1 MRAAVID
8 CGTNSVRLL
17 IADMTVTDGEIEL
30 TDCVRT
36 MEVVR
41 LGEGVDSHGRVSAE
55 ALGRLAKAL
64 DGFAATIKR
73 FQPEQ
78 TTFVATSAT
87 RDAAN
92 AEEVHDVVR
101 CHLGVE
107 PRVITGE
114 EEARFSFTG
123 AVSAVDVAPA
133 ENVLVLDL
141 GGGSTEF
148 VTGRGGEVT
157 AEVSTQMGAVRY
169 AERFMHSDPPSEEQ
183 KEELAQA
190 VGEVLAGISDTID
203 FSSVDRLVGVAGTV
217 TTVLAHAL
225 DLPSYVPERITGAAI
240 PVPLAIAVC
249 GELASF
255 SKKRLADLP
264 YMHPG
269 RVDIMTGGAM
279 ILKTILETI
288 QERTG
293 GRVKELAASEN
304 DILDGVAIDLMRR

>member
-1 MRAAVID
+1 M
-8 CGTNSVRLL
+8 
-17 IADMTVTDGEIEL
+17 
-30 TDCVRT
+30 
-36 MEVVR
+36 
-41 LGEGVDSHGRVSAE
+41 
-55 ALGRLAKAL
+55 
-64 DGFAATIKR
+64 
-73 FQPEQ
+73 
-78 TTFVATSAT
+78 
-87 RDAAN
+87 
-92 AEEVHDVVR
+92 
-101 CHLGVE
+101 
-107 PRVITGE
+107 
-114 EEARFSFTG
+114 
-123 AVSAVDVAPA
+123 
-133 ENVLVLDL
+133 
-141 GGGSTEF
+141 
-148 VTGRGGEVT
+148 
-157 AEVSTQMGAVRY
+157 
-169 AERFMHSDPPSEEQ
+169 
-183 KEELAQA
+183 
-190 VGEVLAGISDTID
+190 
-203 FSSVDRLVGVAGTV
+203 GVAGTV